1 MDWDNAFPDDHPQHY
16 NFHKMKNKKNSVSKK
31 KPSEVAIKKDLSAMI
46 RERFP
51 PSLIG
56 DKIAELL
63 EAKKIVRDPRTGE
76 VVDEMPDVQAITKG
90 LEFAL
95 HYGTG
100 LPVKRVEQVKVTV
113 GGKKLAE
120 MAANNPRFRQAMAK
134 MHNRLSKAETIEAE
148 ETNK

>member
-1 MDWDNAFPDDHPQHY
+1 MATQR
-16 NFHKMKNKKNSVSKK
+16 
-31 KPSEVAIKKDLSAMI
+31 DLSAMI

-51 PSLIG
+51 PDKIG
-56 DKIAELL
+56 DKIDELL
-63 EAKKIVRDPRTGE
+63 EAKKIIRDPRTGE
-76 VVDEMPDVQAITKG
+76 VIDELPDVQAISKG

-120 MAANNPRFRQAMAK
+120 MAANSPRFRQAMAK
-134 MHNRLSKAETIEAE
+134 MHTRLQGTQSIEADE
-148 ETNK
+148 IPNQNGQLESREGV